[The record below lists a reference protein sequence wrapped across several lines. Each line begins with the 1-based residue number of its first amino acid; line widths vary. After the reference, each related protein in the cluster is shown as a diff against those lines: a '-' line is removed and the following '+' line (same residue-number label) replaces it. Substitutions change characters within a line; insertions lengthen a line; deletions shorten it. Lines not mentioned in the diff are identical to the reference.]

1 VTTRGTL
8 RVYLGAAPGVG
19 KTFAMLDEASRRR
32 ERGTDVVIAFVET
45 HGRAHTADQMGT
57 LEVVPRRSIVHRG
70 VTFSELDLDAVLARH
85 PHVALVDEL
94 AHTNVPGSRN
104 AKRWQDVEAML
115 DAGIDVL
122 STLNIQHLES
132 LNDVVREITGV
143 TQLETVPDSVV
154 RAAEQVELIDM
165 TPEALRRR
173 MAHGNIYPPE
183 KVDAAL
189 GNYFRPGNLTAL
201 RELALLWVA
210 DSVEEGM
217 QRYREQHGITGQW
230 ETRERIVVGLTGG
243 PEGDALIRRAAR
255 ITARTVGADL
265 LAVHVERSDGLAG
278 AGLAALVS
286 QRSLVES
293 LGGTY
298 HSVLG
303 EDVAKSLLAFARSV
317 DATQIVLGVSRRRP
331 WSAALLGPGTS
342 TNVARNS
349 GPIDVHLVT
358 HEYIGR
364 GLGLPPLG
372 RGLTARRRLIGFASA
387 AGLLAVIT
395 AVLASLRSDLS
406 FSSDVSIYLF
416 AVIISSLIG
425 GFYPALT
432 CAVAGSVLLN
442 YYFAP
447 PLHTFT
453 ISERNNVIALVIFL
467 LVAALVSRVVDLA
480 ARRSSLAA
488 RASAEAETMSVLGGS
503 LLRGG
508 DALPTLLDRVRE
520 TFGMRSV
527 SLLQRRRDD
536 PGWDTIA
543 RVGADAPTN
552 PGEGDSVA
560 EIDDRQ
566 ILVMRGK
573 SLAAEDQRV
582 LAAFAAQVGAA
593 YRQRLLAEA
602 ASAVEPLAQSERAR
616 TALLNA
622 VSHDLRT
629 PLASAKASVSSL
641 RAADVAWSDADRS
654 ELLATADESLDRLTD
669 LVTNLL
675 DLSRLQAGV
684 LPVLCAPVGLDD
696 VVSSALDHAVH
707 DGVITIDVPADLP
720 EVLADAGLLE
730 RVVANLVQNAVRYT
744 PEGVPV
750 LVAASAHDGKV
761 ELRVVDRGP
770 GIDRADAGRVFAP
783 FQRLDD
789 SPTSGAG
796 VGLGLAIARGFAEA
810 MGGSVSAEET
820 PGGGATLVV
829 SLDVAK
835 PGVQ

>member
-761 ELRVVDRGP
+761 ELRVVDRGR

>member
-286 QRSLVES
+286 QRSLLES

-488 RASAEAETMSVLGGS
+488 RASAEAETMSVLAGS